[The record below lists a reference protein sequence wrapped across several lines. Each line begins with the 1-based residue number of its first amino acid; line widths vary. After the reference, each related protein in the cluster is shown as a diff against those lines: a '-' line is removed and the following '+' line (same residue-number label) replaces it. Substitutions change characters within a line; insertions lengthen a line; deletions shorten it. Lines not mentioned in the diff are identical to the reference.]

1 MPSITVL
8 FFRTWK
14 TEKFVLFGIDIY
26 SYNNLMKINDN
37 YLFEGCT
44 ICDFSSIYYF
54 DKLLNLKIPLIFKI
68 FINNTAFLN
77 QFEI

>member
-1 MPSITVL
+1 MPLITVL

-14 TEKFVLFGIDIY
+14 TEKVVLFGIDIY

-44 ICDFSSIYYF
+44 IFYFSSINYF

-68 FINNTAFLN
+68 FTNNTVSLN
-77 QFEI
+77 RCEI

>member
-1 MPSITVL
+1 MLLITVL

-26 SYNNLMKINDN
+26 SYNNPMKINDK

-44 ICDFSSIYYF
+44 IFDFSSINYF
-54 DKLLNLKIPLIFKI
+54 DILLNLKIPLIFKI